1 MVRSL
6 WTAATGMN
14 GQQSNIDAIS
24 NNLSNVNTT
33 GYKQQRVEFED
44 LIYQTVKTAGT
55 PATEDTVTP
64 VGIQQG
70 SGVKVGATQ
79 RIMTQGSLQATNVDT
94 DVAIVGEGFFR
105 VLKYDGSYAYTR
117 DGSFK
122 VDSNGQLVTNNGLR
136 VMPEIILPEG
146 YLVSTLSI
154 TQTGRVSVKVNDGNE
169 QIEVGQLELY
179 RFPNPVGLQ
188 AEGDNLFKVTNASG
202 EPIAGRPGYEG
213 FGDTR
218 HKFLE
223 MSNVSVVNEMVQM
236 IVAQRAYEFNS
247 KAIQTSDNMLSTAVN
262 LKR

>member
-14 GQQSNIDAIS
+14 GQQANIDVIS

-33 GYKQQRVEFED
+33 GYKQQRAEFED
-44 LIYQTVKTAGT
+44 LVYQNLKLAGT

-70 SGVKVGATQ
+70 TGVKVAATQ
-79 RIMTQGSLQATNVDT
+79 RIMNQGSLQNTGVDT

-105 VLKYDGSYAYTR
+105 IQRYDGSYGYTR
-117 DGSFK
+117 DGSFQ
-122 VDSNGQLVTNNGLR
+122 VDSNGQLVTSGGFR

-146 YLVSTLSI
+146 YDVSTLNV
-154 TQTGRVSVKVNDGNE
+154 TQNGLVSVKVNGGNNPV
-169 QIEVGQLELY
+169 EVGQLELY
-179 RFPNPVGLQ
+179 RFPNAVGLQ
-188 AEGDNLFKVTNASG
+188 AEGDNIFTVTNASG
-202 EPIAGRPGYEG
+202 EAIAGRPGYDG
-213 FGDTR
+213 FGSTR

-247 KAIQTSDNMLSTAVN
+247 KAVQTSDSMLSTAVN

>member
-6 WTAATGMN
+6 WNAATGMN
-14 GQQSNIDAIS
+14 GQQMNIDTIS

-33 GYKQQRVEFED
+33 GFKQHRAEFED
-44 LIYQTVKTAGT
+44 LLYQNVKLAGT

-64 VGIQQG
+64 VGHQMG

-79 RIMTQGSLQATNVDT
+79 RIMTQGSLQATGVDT
-94 DVAIVGEGFFR
+94 DVAVVGDGFFR
-105 VLKYDGSYAYTR
+105 VQQYDGSWAYTR

-122 VDSNGQLVTNNGLR
+122 VDSTGQLVTANGLR
-136 VMPEIILPEG
+136 VMPEIIMPEG
-146 YLVSTLSI
+146 FQLETLSI
-154 TQTGRVSVKVNDGNE
+154 SDGGRVNVKVNGE
-169 QIEVGQLELY
+169 LEPIEVGQLELY
-179 RFPNPVGLQ
+179 RFPNAVGL
-188 AEGDNLFKVTNASG
+188 ENTGDNLYKVTNASG
-202 EPIAGRPGYEG
+202 EPIAGRPGIDG
-213 FGDTR
+213 MGITK

>member
-44 LIYQTVKTAGT
+44 LLYQNKKLAGT

-70 SGVKVGATQ
+70 SGVKLAATQ
-79 RIMTQGSLQATNVDT
+79 RIMKQGSLQNTGVDT

-105 VLKYDGSYAYTR
+105 VQKYDGSYAYTR

-122 VDSNGQLVTNNGLR
+122 VDSNGQVVNSNGLR
-136 VMPEIILPEG
+136 MLPEIILPEG
-146 YLVSTLSI
+146 YDVSTLSI
-154 TQTGRVSVKVNDGNE
+154 SQDGRVSVKVNGENE
-169 QIEVGQLELY
+169 PIEVGQIELF

-188 AEGDNLFKVTNASG
+188 AEGDNLFVKTNASG
-202 EPIAGRPGYEG
+202 DAIGGRPGFEG
-213 FGDTR
+213 MGEVR

-223 MSNVSVVNEMVQM
+223 LSNVSVVNEMVQM

-262 LKR
+262 MKR

>member
-14 GQQSNIDAIS
+14 GQQANIDAIS

-44 LIYQTVKTAGT
+44 LMYQTVKAAGT

-64 VGIQQG
+64 VGIQMG
-70 SGVKVGATQ
+70 TGVKVGATQ
-79 RIMTQGSLQATNVDT
+79 RIVTQGSLQNTGVDT
-94 DVAIVGEGFFR
+94 DMAVVGEGYFR
-105 VLKYDGSYAYTR
+105 VQQYDGSFAYTR
-117 DGSFK
+117 DGAFK
-122 VDSNGQLVTNNGLR
+122 VDMNGQLVTSEGLR

-146 YLVSTLSI
+146 FNLSTLAISDD
-154 TQTGRVSVKVNDGNE
+154 GRVTVKVDGGNDP
-169 QIEVGQLELY
+169 ILVGQIELY
-179 RFPNPVGLQ
+179 RFPNAVGLE
-188 AEGDNLFKVTNASG
+188 AVGSNLFKVTNASG
-202 EPIAGRPGYEG
+202 MAIAGRPGYDG
-213 FGDTR
+213 MGVTK

-236 IVAQRAYEFNS
+236 IVAQRAYEFSS
-247 KAIQTSDNMLSTAVN
+247 KAIQTSDTMLSSAVN

>member
-14 GQQSNIDAIS
+14 GQQTNIDAIS

-33 GYKQQRVEFED
+33 GYKQQRAEFED
-44 LIYQTVKTAGT
+44 LIYQNVKLAGT

-70 SGVKVGATQ
+70 AGVKLASTQ
-79 RIMTQGSLQATNVDT
+79 RIMSQGSLQNTNVDT
-94 DVAIVGEGFFR
+94 DLAIVGEGFFR
-105 VLKYDGSYAYTR
+105 VQQYDGSYAYTS

-122 VDSNGQLVTNNGLR
+122 VDSNGQLVTSNGLR

-146 YLVSTLSI
+146 YNVSTLNV
-154 TQTGRVSVKVNDGNE
+154 TQSGLVSVKVNGGNDPV
-169 QIEVGQLELY
+169 EVGQIEIY
-179 RFPNPVGLQ
+179 RFPNAVGLQ
-188 AEGDNLFKVTNASG
+188 AEGDNLFTVTNASG
-202 EPIAGRPGYEG
+202 EAIAGRPGYDG
-213 FGDTR
+213 FGKTH

-247 KAIQTSDNMLSTAVN
+247 KAVQTSDSMLSTAVN

>member
-33 GYKQQRVEFED
+33 GFKQQRVEFED
-44 LIYQTVKTAGT
+44 LIYQNLKLAGT

-70 SGVKVGATQ
+70 AGVKVAATQ
-79 RIMTQGSLQATNVDT
+79 RIFTQGSLQNTGVDT
-94 DVAIVGEGFFR
+94 DVAIVGEGFIR
-105 VLKYDGSYAYTR
+105 VQQYDGSYAYTR
-117 DGSFK
+117 DGALK
-122 VDSNGQLVTNNGLR
+122 IDMTGQLVTSEGLR
-136 VMPEIILPEG
+136 VMPEIIMPENFDIH
-146 YLVSTLSI
+146 TLTI
-154 TQTGRVSVKVNDGNE
+154 TDQGKVTVKVAGDDTSV
-169 QIEVGQLELY
+169 EVGQLELY
-179 RFPNPVGLQ
+179 RFPNQVGLE
-188 AEGDNLFKVTNASG
+188 AVGDSLFKVTNASG
-202 EPIAGRPGYEG
+202 QPIASRPGVDG
-213 FGDTR
+213 MGIIK

-247 KAIQTSDNMLSTAVN
+247 KAIQTSDSMLNIAAN

>member
-44 LIYQTVKTAGT
+44 LIYQDIKLAGT

-70 SGVKVGATQ
+70 SGVKIAATQ
-79 RIMTQGSLQATNVDT
+79 RIMKQGSLQNTGVDT
-94 DVAIVGEGFFR
+94 DIAIVGEGFFR
-105 VLKYDGSYAYTR
+105 VQKYDGSYAYTR

-122 VDSNGQLVTNNGLR
+122 VDSNGQIVNSNGLR
-136 VMPEIILPEG
+136 MQPEIILPEG
-146 YLVSTLSI
+146 YDVSTMNISVD
-154 TQTGRVSVKVNDGNE
+154 GRVSVKVNGGNE
-169 QIEVGQLELY
+169 PVDVGQIQLY
-179 RFPNPVGLQ
+179 RFPNSVGLQ
-188 AEGDNLFKVTNASG
+188 ADGDNLFVETNASG
-202 EPIAGRPGYEG
+202 QAIAGRPGFEG
-213 FGDTR
+213 MGTTR

>member
-14 GQQSNIDAIS
+14 GQQANMDVIS

-44 LIYQTVKTAGT
+44 LIYQNLKLAGT

-70 SGVKVGATQ
+70 SGVKLAATQ
-79 RIMTQGSLQATNVDT
+79 RIMKQGSLQNTGVDT

-105 VLKYDGSYAYTR
+105 VQKYDGSYAYTR

-122 VDSNGQLVTNNGLR
+122 IDSNGQLVNSNGLR
-136 VMPEIILPEG
+136 VQPEIILPEG
-146 YLVSTLSI
+146 YDVSTLNI
-154 TQTGRVSVKVNDGNE
+154 TQTGRISVKVNGGNE
-169 QIEVGQLELY
+169 SVEVGQLELF
-179 RFPNPVGLQ
+179 RFPNSVGLQ
-188 AEGDNLFKVTNASG
+188 ADGDNLFVQTNASG
-202 EPIAGRPGYEG
+202 EALGGRPGYEG

-223 MSNVSVVNEMVQM
+223 LSNVSVVNEMVQM
-236 IVAQRAYEFNS
+236 IVSQRAYEFNS
-247 KAIQTSDNMLSTAVN
+247 KAIQTSDTMLSTAVN

>member
-44 LIYQTVKTAGT
+44 LIYQNLKLAGT
-55 PATEDTVTP
+55 PATEDTVAP

-70 SGVKVGATQ
+70 AGVKVAATQ
-79 RIMTQGSLQATNVDT
+79 RIFTQGSLQNTGVDT
-94 DVAIVGEGFFR
+94 DVAIVGEGFIR
-105 VLKYDGSYAYTR
+105 VQQYDGSYAYTR
-117 DGSFK
+117 DGALK
-122 VDSNGQLVTNNGLR
+122 IDMTGQLVTSEGLR
-136 VMPEIILPEG
+136 VMPEIIMPENFDIH
-146 YLVSTLSI
+146 TLTI
-154 TQTGRVSVKVNDGNE
+154 TDQGKVTVKVAGDDTPV
-169 QIEVGQLELY
+169 EVGQLELY
-179 RFPNPVGLQ
+179 RFPNQVGLE
-188 AEGDNLFKVTNASG
+188 AVGDSLFKVTNASG
-202 EPIAGRPGYEG
+202 QPIASRPGVDG
-213 FGDTR
+213 MGIIK

-247 KAIQTSDNMLSTAVN
+247 KAIQTSDSMLNIAAN